1 MRNSFTG
8 PSTQVQPQHPTLEQQ
23 LSVLVSVQAERD
35 EEFVDI
41 QARLRDTQAQ
51 LDELLL
57 SRDQQIGQYER
68 KLEAVCLRLADA
80 EKGLTLLDK
89 LVVSHDQQ
97 VTDMSAKLEAKESE
111 LGAVRLRLT
120 DAEKGLTLLDK
131 SHDQLVTDMS
141 AKLEAKES
149 ELEAVRLRL
158 TDAEKALTKSKA
170 EADTLRAQKITDSRN
185 RDEDQVTRELMERMQ
200 AIEDEVARGS
210 KRWSEKSIEE
220 MVCRNER

>member
-1 MRNSFTG
+1 
-8 PSTQVQPQHPTLEQQ
+8 VQPQHPTLEQQ
-23 LSVLVSVQAERD
+23 PSVSVSVQTERD
-35 EEFVDI
+35 EEFVDM
-41 QARLRDTQAQ
+41 QTK

-80 EKGLTLLDK
+80 EKGLT
-89 LVVSHDQQ
+89 
-97 VTDMSAKLEAKESE
+97 T
-111 LGAVRLRLT
+111 
-120 DAEKGLTLLDK
+120 LTLLDK
-131 SHDQLVTDMS
+131 MVVSHDQLVTDMS

-158 TDAEKALTKSKA
+158 TDAEKGLTLLDKLVVSHDQQVTDMSAKLEAKESELEAVRLRLTDAEKVLTNSKA
-170 EADTLRAQKITDSRN
+170 EADTLRSQNITDSRN

-220 MVCRNER
+220 MVCRNEG